1 MEVHVGI
8 QITVNGIG
16 CMSAGGGA
24 PGQVKEKVQSAARM
38 LLVLFAVGALAACGS
53 RMVREAP
60 VVINENAHSGGSVV
74 AFSTAGELLA
84 SGGWEGRVR
93 LWQVPAGSQVRTWG
107 AHSDSVNGIVFTDSD
122 RQLVTAGYDGRIA
135 RWSTGGKLLD
145 EIETSSPVM
154 HMTARVSADWLLT
167 GHADGS
173 VREWRL
179 SDLSLLKAQVLH
191 RGSVKAVAIDP
202 AGDRFASSGSDG
214 AVYVWS
220 TGMPARRLEDPP
232 ADAWT
237 LAFSPDGKVLM
248 GGSWFRLY
256 RWQLRDASLQTLA
269 TRHRGIIRSIRYL
282 PASRTLASISRQTD
296 SAVYFLD
303 PATGAVV
310 RSFQQH
316 DLCGADVTVSPD
328 GRYLATT
335 SDDASVRIWDLG
347 TVRPTGGR

>member
-1 MEVHVGI
+1 MYIGPMTGISRVILGIALLLIEV
-8 QITVNGIG
+8 G
-16 CMSAGGGA
+16 C
-24 PGQVKEKVQSAARM
+24 
-38 LLVLFAVGALAACGS
+38 S
-53 RMVREAP
+53 RLSFSESP
-60 VVINENAHSGGSVV
+60 FVIHENAHNGGSVV
-74 AFSTAGELLA
+74 AFSPAGDLLA

-93 LWQVPAGSQVRTWG
+93 LWQVPAGSHARGWQ
-107 AHSDSVNGIVFTDSD
+107 AHGDSVNGIVFTNDG
-122 RQLVTAGYDGRIA
+122 RELVTAGYDGRLA
-135 RWSTGGKLLD
+135 RWSAGGELFD
-145 EIETSSPVM
+145 EVDTPSPVM
-154 HMTARVSADWLLT
+154 HMTASVSADRVLT
-167 GHADGS
+167 GHVDGG
-173 VREWRL
+173 VRLWRL
-179 SDLSLLKAQVLH
+179 ANFSLLQERILH

-220 TGMPARRLEDPP
+220 TGIPARRMEDPP

-282 PASRTLASISRQTD
+282 PASRALASISRQTD

-303 PATGAVV
+303 PDTGAVV

-316 DLCGADVTVSPD
+316 DLCGADVAVSPD

-347 TVRPTGGR
+347 AGQANADSQ